1 MGKAAQAQAGRDR
14 ARDAR
19 LKAARERRLKL
30 DPDQLARE
38 RRIDEASVDVEVAW
52 EERAQAE
59 QALADAEV
67 AAAAAIERLLAERLA
82 VKDVVHLTG
91 LDQATV
97 RRLRQSRR
105 REPGTEPN
113 ERRSVPL
120 LRVPAPRWRDGG
132 PADRRD
138 QPPASARAAEV
149 VDRLAADL
157 DPDRSGRVAQVR
169 EAGWSGTH
177 HRDPETGERIVGH
190 GRRPRVRRRR
200 RWHNPVEVIAGVV
213 VVASEQHWCG

>member
-59 QALADAEV
+59 QAVVDAEV

-82 VKDVVHLTG
+82 VKDVVQLTG
-91 LDQATV
+91 LDQATI
-97 RRLRQSRR
+97 RRLRQLDTDDGEGDGDPGDEGDGVSR
-105 REPGTEPN
+105 GT
-113 ERRSVPL
+113 
-120 LRVPAPRWRDGG
+120 
-132 PADRRD
+132 
-138 QPPASARAAEV
+138 AAEG
-149 VDRLAADL
+149 ATAE
-157 DPDRSGRVAQVR
+157 VA
-169 EAGWSGTH
+169 
-177 HRDPETGERIVGH
+177 
-190 GRRPRVRRRR
+190 
-200 RWHNPVEVIAGVV
+200 
-213 VVASEQHWCG
+213 

>member
-1 MGKAAQAQAGRDR
+1 MGKATQAQAGRDR

-59 QALADAEV
+59 QAITDAEI

-82 VKDVVHLTG
+82 VKDVVQLTG

-97 RRLRQSRR
+97 RRLRQL
-105 REPGTEPN
+105 ETDANDDAGT
-113 ERRSVPL
+113 
-120 LRVPAPRWRDGG
+120 
-132 PADRRD
+132 
-138 QPPASARAAEV
+138 
-149 VDRLAADL
+149 
-157 DPDRSGRVAQVR
+157 
-169 EAGWSGTH
+169 
-177 HRDPETGERIVGH
+177 TGEGAD
-190 GRRPRVRRRR
+190 
-200 RWHNPVEVIAGVV
+200 VEVA
-213 VVASEQHWCG
+213 

>member
-1 MGKAAQAQAGRDR
+1 MGKATQAQAGRDR

-59 QALADAEV
+59 QAITDAEI

-82 VKDVVHLTG
+82 VKDVIQLTG

-97 RRLRQSRR
+97 RRLRQL
-105 REPGTEPN
+105 ETDANDDAGT
-113 ERRSVPL
+113 
-120 LRVPAPRWRDGG
+120 
-132 PADRRD
+132 
-138 QPPASARAAEV
+138 
-149 VDRLAADL
+149 
-157 DPDRSGRVAQVR
+157 
-169 EAGWSGTH
+169 
-177 HRDPETGERIVGH
+177 TGEGAD
-190 GRRPRVRRRR
+190 
-200 RWHNPVEVIAGVV
+200 VEVA
-213 VVASEQHWCG
+213 